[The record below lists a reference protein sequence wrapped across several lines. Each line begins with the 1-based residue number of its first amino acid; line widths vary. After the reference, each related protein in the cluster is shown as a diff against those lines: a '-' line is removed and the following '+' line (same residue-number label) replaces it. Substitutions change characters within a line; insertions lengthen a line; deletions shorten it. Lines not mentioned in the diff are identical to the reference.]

1 MIEYNYYLYF
11 QIQKNDSD
19 SPNTFRPQ
27 GVQVLS
33 VAVKNVILPTTIR
46 SQLGSKVVNLTS
58 RQHER
63 IKHLHA
69 MTDTIHQEEM
79 RGLLQTYDEDRQQER
94 QIALEEINKERVQLE
109 DAIALT
115 KKAEAEIL
123 EDARIRIENMK
134 ERYSYEIQQ
143 IEDASDAETL
153 STKRQAQL
161 FSAQIRAD
169 TALEKQT
176 LLSSARIESEKNT
189 AEASKIMAAAEGKI
203 AQWVKKRNEFNLS
216 LQKIKN
222 LEALANN
229 DRVIISPSS
238 SIEENVINIADS
250 ILHGGD
256 ESSEFA
262 SVAAEMELLKR
273 VAVVSPEKEEDLKK
287 PAAS

>member
-46 SQLGSKVVNLTS
+46 SQLGSEVVNLTT

-69 MTDTIHQEEM
+69 MTDTIHHEEM